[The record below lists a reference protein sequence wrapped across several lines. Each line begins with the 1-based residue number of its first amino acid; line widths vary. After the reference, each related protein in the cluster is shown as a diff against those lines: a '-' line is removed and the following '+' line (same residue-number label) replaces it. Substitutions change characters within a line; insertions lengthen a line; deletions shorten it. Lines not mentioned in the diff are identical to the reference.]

1 MDCIDS
7 RRLTG
12 PNLHL
17 PVPGVVAEIA
27 CNGDTEAHAFVACW
41 TGKITPTLEPIGF
54 QDARVFHRVQN
65 GHASVGFSGPIDR
78 LYAATELNEWAV
90 AAAIASLT
98 DGVETTFTEVK
109 QSIQTAIA
117 EEQNPKLLALERKA
131 KEHGLPFL
139 WDDDFVSVG
148 YGETAQTWPADA
160 LPDLD
165 AVHWFPMRKIPV
177 TLVTGTNG
185 KTTTSRMLTRMLV
198 TAGYTVGSTSS
209 DGICIQEAFVE
220 SGDWTGPGA
229 ARTVMRHPRV
239 NAAVLEAARGGL
251 LRRGV
256 GVNDCDVSI
265 VTNVS
270 ADHLGEYGVHT
281 VEEMA
286 EVKALI
292 TTVVNPNGLR
302 VLNAD
307 DANTVAMG
315 SNGNTAV
322 AWFSTKADNTLIQE
336 HCASGGVACVL
347 EENTLVHY
355 HGTQRTPFT
364 DIHTMPS
371 ALNGAARH
379 NIANALAA
387 TAAAIHLGVSPQ
399 HITKALQTFGAKRE
413 DNPGRCQQFS
423 LDAFHLIVDFAHNPA
438 GVSAVLSLARSMM
451 EHGAYGR
458 LCVSIGQAGDR
469 SNDALDALAE
479 AVFTAAPEYV
489 LLRQIAGYERGR
501 GVDEVPK
508 RLQSHLIRQGF
519 DADKTAICV
528 DEVDSLSKA
537 EAWANGTDLVVH
549 LIHLQRDPV
558 HAWLNARNVRE

>member
-17 PVPGVVAEIA
+17 PVPGVVAEVA
-27 CNGDTEAHAFVACW
+27 CADDTEASAFVENW
-41 TGKITPTLEPIGF
+41 KTLIRPALDSVGF
-54 QDARVFHRVQN
+54 EGETVFHRIQN

-78 LYAATELNEWAV
+78 LYAGTELNEWAV
-90 AAAIASLT
+90 SSAISGDKSRFSEVEPAILAA
-98 DGVETTFTEVK
+98 V
-109 QSIQTAIA
+109 A
-117 EEQNPKLLALERKA
+117 EEQNPRLLALERTA
-131 KEHGLPFL
+131 KERGLPFL
-139 WDDDFVSVG
+139 WDDDFVSIG
-148 YGETAQTWPADA
+148 YGETAQTWPADK

-165 AVHWFPMRKIPV
+165 AVHWFPMRKIPIA
-177 TLVTGTNG
+177 LVTGTNG
-185 KTTTSRMLTRMLV
+185 KTTTSRMLTRILV
-198 TAGYTVGSTSS
+198 TAGYTAGSTSS
-209 DGICIQEAFVE
+209 DGICIQEEFVE

-256 GVNDCDVSI
+256 GVNACDVAI

-281 VEEMA
+281 VREMA
-286 EVKALI
+286 EVKALV
-292 TTVVNPNGLR
+292 TTVVAPNGLR

-307 DANTVAMG
+307 DENTVAIG
-315 SNGNTAV
+315 RTGDTSI
-322 AWFSTKADNTLIQE
+322 AWFSTKGDTPHILN
-336 HCASGGVACVL
+336 HCASGGQACIL
-347 EENTLVHY
+347 KDDMLMYYN
-355 HGTQRTPFT
+355 GTQRTPLAHINT
-364 DIHTMPS
+364 LPS
-371 ALNGAARH
+371 ALSGAATH

-387 TAAAIHLGVSPQ
+387 SAAAIHLGVSVQ
-399 HITKALQTFGAKRE
+399 IIQTALQSFGSKHE

-423 LDAFHLIVDFAHNPA
+423 IEAFHLIVDFAHNPA

-451 EHGAYGR
+451 KQGDYQR

-479 AVFTAAPEYV
+479 AVFAADPEYV
-489 LLRQIAGYERGR
+489 LLRKIAGYERGR
-501 GVDEVPK
+501 GTDEVPK
-508 RLQSHLIRQGF
+508 RLQSHLVQQGF
-519 DADKTAICV
+519 DHSKTAICI

-537 EAWANGTDLVVH
+537 EEWANGKDLVVH
-549 LIHLQRDPV
+549 LIHIQRKPV
-558 HAWLNARNVRE
+558 QAWLKERNAYE